1 VCPFFSHSPPI
12 FLFLSP
18 GFVLFPFHFAF
29 FIFLFSSYLAL
40 LFLLILRSSGSLQSV
55 DTHKQTHT
63 HTHTHTNAYN
73 NTYSNS
79 FLLHTEKTG
88 AYIAP
93 IENVLLP
100 VYERRGLV

>member
-1 VCPFFSHSPPI
+1 VSFFLSFPTNFPFFVPRIRLVSIP
-12 FLFLSP
+12 FRLFYFSL
-18 GFVLFPFHFAF
+18 FVLFGFVISFDF
-29 FIFLFSSYLAL
+29 AL
-40 LFLLILRSSGSLQSV
+40 LRLVTVRRHTQ
-55 DTHKQTHT
+55 TNTHT

-100 VYERRGLV
+100 VYRRRGLV